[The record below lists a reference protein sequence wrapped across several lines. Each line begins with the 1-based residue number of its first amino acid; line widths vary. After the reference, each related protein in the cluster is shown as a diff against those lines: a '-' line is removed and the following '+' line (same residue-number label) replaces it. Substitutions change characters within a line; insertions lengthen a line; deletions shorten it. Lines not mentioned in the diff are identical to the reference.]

1 MKIYNKKYFIWGII
15 FFIPLPLFVF
25 GVIKA
30 ELYQWFLSIG
40 LSAKFLFAGLS
51 KQESERQD
59 NIENNYQSVSQ
70 KLFGKYAWIKTNLP
84 WFITG
89 GFFTVTLLIR
99 FLFDIVIPAWIA
111 VCFVIVLTISV
122 FYSIGLNREITEY
135 IDKETNSN
143 SQTKS

>member
-1 MKIYNKKYFIWGII
+1 M
-15 FFIPLPLFVF
+15 
-25 GVIKA
+25 
-30 ELYQWFLSIG
+30 
-40 LSAKFLFAGLS
+40 FARLS

-99 FLFDIVIPAWIA
+99 FLFDIVIPVWIA

>member
-1 MKIYNKKYFIWGII
+1 M
-15 FFIPLPLFVF
+15 
-25 GVIKA
+25 
-30 ELYQWFLSIG
+30 
-40 LSAKFLFAGLS
+40 
-51 KQESERQD
+51 D
-59 NIENNYQSVSQ
+59 
-70 KLFGKYAWIKTNLP
+70 KTNLP

-99 FLFDIVIPAWIA
+99 FLFDIVIPVWIA